1 MQQHRTRV
9 LRAAIEEERR
19 KLAEARGAFVAVPCA
34 DENETASFHENLNVV
49 TIFMQRAQQRL
60 RHLEHSMAA
69 LEHQPCTLCEDCGE
83 DIAPERLAARPDATR
98 CTRCQEDWEE
108 DHLRRMAA
116 GHGAPVCTGGA
127 VLSMF
132 SAFM

>member
-1 MQQHRTRV
+1 MQQQRTHL
-9 LRAAIEEERR
+9 LRAFMEEERR

-34 DENETASFHENLNVV
+34 DENEIASFHENIHVV

-69 LEHQPCTLCEDCGE
+69 LENRPGSLCEDCGE
-83 DIAPERLAARPDATR
+83 EIAPARLAARPEATR

-108 DHLRRMAA
+108 EQQRITAVTGREMPACALA
-116 GHGAPVCTGGA
+116 G
-127 VLSMF
+127 LY
-132 SAFM
+132 